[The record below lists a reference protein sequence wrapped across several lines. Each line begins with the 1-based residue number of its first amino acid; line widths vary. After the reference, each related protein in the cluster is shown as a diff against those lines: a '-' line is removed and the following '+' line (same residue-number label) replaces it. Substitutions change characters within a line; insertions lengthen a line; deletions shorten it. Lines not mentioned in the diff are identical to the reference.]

1 MSAFHVRFPC
11 PHSMSIPPPGVA
23 APTIKMVLARAD
35 EVEAAR
41 AEMLKAVEAMP
52 PDTPPDARVADTR
65 GALVRCI
72 GEATKRTSQEGKA
85 KRAAA
90 EKGLQAKESEVA
102 LAASALIT
110 GAAEVTNLSK
120 TAEANVGLALE
131 EDQGVMQK
139 EEAVAAAVKQGAAAA
154 AAAAAEQTKTPERA
168 DAPPKWWAPVVVCA
182 DLRLAPRAQLAGW
195 RACSAAHVRGA
206 RVCRRRCSRRSR
218 RARPS
223 AP

>member
-41 AEMLKAVEAMP
+41 TEMLKAVEAMP

-72 GEATKRTSQEGKA
+72 GEATKRTSQEA
-85 KRAAA
+85 RAT
-90 EKGLQAKESEVA
+90 
-102 LAASALIT
+102 SALIT

-168 DAPPKWWAPVVVCA
+168 DAPPKWWAPVVVYA